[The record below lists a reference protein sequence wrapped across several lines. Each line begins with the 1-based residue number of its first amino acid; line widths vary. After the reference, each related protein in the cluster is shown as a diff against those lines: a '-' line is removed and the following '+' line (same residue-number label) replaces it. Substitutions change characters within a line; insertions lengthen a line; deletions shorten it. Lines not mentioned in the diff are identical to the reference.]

1 MAGQSLFPASS
12 GSSASTANN
21 SNQNRIATLAGHQ
34 YLNSSSYSTPPP
46 VIYSGHISSGGGGGA
61 GAGASYSA
69 PKQTTATVV
78 ETAAKE
84 LAPTIGTSAPEELKS
99 SSSSKESAPTQQ
111 SEKIGELLGST
122 SGSSQGNVYKLP
134 DGSYLWEGQKWETNP
149 LDTIASA
156 KAQYINAKYANY
168 ESPYSTRSIAPIGRP
183 GTQAS
188 APMPAEAGQPN
199 AFANLNG
206 MPNYASFG
214 QLLAPNLQFSS
225 QNGAPY
231 SAWTATITLNGNQYT
246 LSGQIPAN
254 HQYNEQLAKDDAVD
268 AAWQSL
274 FNTANSGA
282 LTLNTA
288 NNAGYI
294 SPSAQQQAAQPTNL
308 KPGWYNIDNTGWQY
322 TTNPSSLMQSIGTP
336 GQSISYE
343 YRDIP
348 STIKPM
354 DVSEPM
360 VISSNTNQNE
370 IEALGIN
377 PDSLQSSPSLLLPS
391 TWSTDKA
398 GNLYVNGANP
408 TAQEATQYANA
419 LIEYQQALNSY
430 PSASQ
435 AQQASATSPASSL
448 MQTNWYQALLNNPLG
463 DVQTANLA
471 ATLGIAPNIQ
481 YPPTPLQQI
490 ISGIQ
495 GEVSKLPLAQ
505 QAELASLY
513 QGTSQGIKGL
523 LSSVSLPSSQYASSS
538 TPSQA
543 RQTSAHPLP
552 YTNSTPLSRQRELGL
567 LDLENR
573 NILNILAWPEIASI
587 YEISP
592 SLARSLYS
600 IIHTG
605 QSDINNFGA
614 NANNFLL
621 NTLPN
626 GVNNEIT
633 KLYNTPYEPAAPG
646 VAAQLLVNTLQ
657 NNPSALPQIFQI
669 VDRLMIPYG
678 EEAAGMLLTSLKDI
692 FTKTPGVAYEA
703 ALPAANNAMAT
714 IQQLASEGKV
724 PWYAPLII
732 YEMEN
737 LPLQIASGGIAV
749 GGLGM
754 SLPELAALGIGG
766 AAFNT
771 GIGGIYSYLTGQ
783 GNGLTT
789 PGIAQN
795 ALIGASTSTILAPL
809 FATPEVQN
817 IIAMLGAG
825 QLTQKTISDAID
837 LGAWS
842 ALNTASQYSMAGQSA
857 PLNVLADAFVVGAV
871 LGASLPLGGAVGKE
885 LASDIPYLP
894 SIVGNA
900 LGRGIVTGGANTAIG
915 LATGSQISPLA
926 NFGLGAAF
934 GLMPLVQNIIGL
946 PKTNAPGR
954 VLPEDQAVEA
964 LQNGIDTNNP
974 KIVEAYNY
982 ADDAIENRKIST
994 VYDNLDALKSQNVND
1009 PKLDLVIKQV
1019 NDAITSKDYQQLP
1032 QITKTIDNIAKEY
1045 NVDKL
1050 TDYETDTQNKI
1061 TQGLLEKLSEDLGTL
1076 QQKPDMN
1083 EIYAEIIT
1091 NPELKNIANAIN
1103 PLVYNG
1109 RSLTIGGKPL
1119 ITYDERGYALP
1130 SDLMEALKATG
1141 KDDYSNIKALSKANL
1156 PSPYLDYLNSL
1167 SPSER
1172 LSSMFGGENSAY
1184 FRNVY
1189 DYLENNPEV
1198 YNIVRSN
1205 QEFGA
1210 LETALKGQLPFEEHG
1225 TLNPDQLKIAK
1236 IVSDNGGIL
1245 SGSGAVK
1252 LILPPDAWREIGD
1265 LDFITND
1272 KSLVKPLIEKIYE
1285 LDPENLNIKEEKG
1298 IGKGTQFGVVDNN
1311 GNKIAEVSYEPNFKG
1326 NILNVDGIN
1335 VVDYKEILA
1344 DKLEILK
1351 NQNKILNLPQAADT
1365 ELKADKIAKAQQ
1377 DVNLIKNA
1385 EKEFN
1390 INNQYSTGRFRSLNL
1405 GGPKDVPISAYS
1417 QPITEENGFGENPES
1432 NIRTQYD
1439 LRNYINALKEEIQA
1453 NPNIKPQL
1461 ESMQIIEKL
1470 APELAKTE
1478 TPVLTKKP
1486 IWEGGKTNLIL
1497 EAEDQPEV
1505 LSDALKKSLQTDTKG
1520 LTTVF
1525 GSNSARAQL
1534 MGVEPSDVQIIR
1546 NLLGIPEKP
1555 PIGPGADFDQILT
1568 NSQAQYADALQV
1580 SAKQWWDINKA
1591 FSDYVSSASQE
1602 QIEELKKL
1610 GYTQQQISD
1619 AKAGKPILDLEGL
1632 NIMLPN
1638 GSHFTDVHYAN
1649 ENPESSYSDA
1659 DRLYYLGQKLEGNT
1673 NAEGINLRSAGDT
1686 TITKLSA
1693 ATTPKTL
1700 ENIGKITDISQL
1712 ESYGMT
1718 PDRVTQQEYNGV
1730 ISYLKTLNPDYFNN
1744 INFQSP
1750 ADYRLKDP
1758 AKAIEYLKVMDAQ
1771 NWGGKYEAQIN
1782 ALYDSFKEMGFIT
1795 PDRAIEIDNI
1805 DKQIKSDPFSLKP
1818 EDFIAGAADMIR
1830 NAKLLTLA
1838 KEPIPAEVPMQAL
1851 QTATTQATPQ
1861 VNAPQMPQMPQMASV
1876 SNPAAQPSPTSLA
1889 PLQSAPRPSGAYD
1902 PLTSYAQMALYNS
1915 MLSTPSPSFN
1925 GQLVNSLQTNSA
1937 MESYQNYLK
1946 NLYMNQLASSLPYSL
1961 RSQAMSAFPE
1971 SGLNNLSGF
1980 YGSVPY
1986 QNYLY
1991 GYSPGSAYS
2000 SLASNSSSPYY
2011 SNSSNYYQNYLRYL
2025 YSLPYSSQYSMAYPY
2040 SASLSIPYSAYSSAS
2055 PSASYMYPYEYSYPY
2070 SYSYPYNYKYK
2081 YPYSNPYSMSPSAPM
2096 LWSKAIEQYKAPKQ
2110 SPIANYTP
2118 SLISLINPEAEK
2130 LYESEFS
2137 PLSEG
2142 ILPRPLRNPYMRK
2155 AIA

>member
-46 VIYSGHISSGGGGGA
+46 VIYSGHISSGGGGA

-69 PKQTTATVV
+69 PKQTTATVA

-99 SSSSKESAPTQQ
+99 SSSSKESASTQQ

-149 LDTIASA
+149 LDTMASA
-156 KAQYINAKYANY
+156 TAQSINAKYANY

-199 AFANLNG
+199 AFANLNVL
-206 MPNYASFG
+206 PNYASFG
-214 QLLAPNLQFSS
+214 QLLAPNLQFAS

-282 LTLNTA
+282 LANLNAGSSITLNTA
-288 NNAGYI
+288 SNAGYI
-294 SPSAQQQAAQPTNL
+294 SPPAQQQAAQPTNL

-360 VISSNTNQNE
+360 VISSNTNQKE
-370 IEALGIN
+370 LQALGIN

-448 MQTNWYQALLNNPLG
+448 MHTNWYQALLNNPSG
-463 DVQTANLA
+463 GVQAANLA

-523 LSSVSLPSSQYASSS
+523 LSSASLPSSQYASSS

-543 RQTSAHPLP
+543 RQTSARPLP
-552 YTNSTPLSRQRELGL
+552 YTNSTPLSNQRELGL

-587 YEISP
+587 YDISP

-749 GGLGM
+749 EGLGM
-754 SLPELAALGIGG
+754 SLPEFASLGIGG

-783 GNGLTT
+783 GNGLTA

-900 LGRGIVTGGANTAIG
+900 LGRGLVTGGANTAIG

-1009 PKLDLVIKQV
+1009 PKLDLALKQV

-1032 QITKTIDNIAKEY
+1032 QITKTIDNIANEY

-1103 PLVYNG
+1103 PLQYSG
-1109 RSLTIGGKPL
+1109 RSLTIEGKPI
-1119 ITYDERGYALP
+1119 ITYAERGYALL
-1130 SDLMEALKATG
+1130 SDLMDALKATG
-1141 KDDYSNIKALSKANL
+1141 KDDYSNIRALSKANL

-1172 LSSMFGGENSAY
+1172 LSSIFGGENSAY
-1184 FRNVY
+1184 FRNAY

-1210 LETALKGQLPFEEHG
+1210 LEPQ
-1225 TLNPDQLKIAK
+1225 I
-1236 IVSDNGGIL
+1236 S
-1245 SGSGAVK
+1245 
-1252 LILPPDAWREIGD
+1252 
-1265 LDFITND
+1265 ND
-1272 KSLVKPLIEKIYE
+1272 
-1285 LDPENLNIKEEKG
+1285 
-1298 IGKGTQFGVVDNN
+1298 
-1311 GNKIAEVSYEPNFKG
+1311 
-1326 NILNVDGIN
+1326 
-1335 VVDYKEILA
+1335 
-1344 DKLEILK
+1344 
-1351 NQNKILNLPQAADT
+1351 
-1365 ELKADKIAKAQQ
+1365 
-1377 DVNLIKNA
+1377 
-1385 EKEFN
+1385 
-1390 INNQYSTGRFRSLNL
+1390 YSTGRFRSLNL

-1439 LRNYINALKEEIQA
+1439 LRNYITALKEEIQA

-1693 ATTPKTL
+1693 ATTPKTI

-1730 ISYLKTLNPDYFNN
+1730 INYLKTLNPDYFNN

-1861 VNAPQMPQMPQMASV
+1861 VNTPQMPQMASV

-1915 MLSTPSPSFN
+1915 MLSSPSPSFN

-2142 ILPRPLRNPYMRK
+2142 ILPRPLRNPYLRK